1 MRAGIVVSTVAHL
14 AILAWGIFSLPM
26 PSPVDAT
33 DLEMI
38 PVDFVEFDDI
48 TQMTQG
54 LQTAALVEEV
64 EEPPPPPPEPEPP
77 PLPRPAPPPPPP
89 PPEPPP
95 PEPEPPPLPAPAP
108 PPPPEPAPPPPAPS
122 PEATI
127 PPPPEE
133 PRVAQPLTNVPTP
146 RLRPERPEPAP
157 APEPEPEPAEFDVD
171 RLTAMLDQ
179 PESQPDPPPAPV
191 ERDPVAGTPTA
202 PTGVTMTA
210 NELDALRSRLAQC
223 WNPPIGFVDPAEV
236 RVVLLLTFNADG
248 SLAADPQLLEAPQG
262 QFARQAPESAMRAVR
277 RCAPYNLPAGKYD
290 AWREVKVTFDPQDMG
305 RI

>member
-210 NELDALRSRLAQC
+210 NELDVLRSALARC
-223 WNPPIGFVDPAEV
+223 WIPPPGFVDPAEV